1 MILTGKDLFN
11 YRMKK
16 IKKFAFMFASV
27 FAMVSFLMLMCIAY
41 G

>member
-11 YRMKK
+11 YRMNK
-16 IKKFAFMFASV
+16 IKKFALMFAVV
-27 FAMVSFLMLMCIAY
+27 FTTVSFLMLMCIAY